1 MPEAIIFI
9 GIQACGK
16 TTYYQ
21 SFFKNYQHINLDAL
35 HTRNK
40 ERLLLEQCIDEAL
53 SFVVDNTNPTR
64 SDRERYITA
73 AKKAGYKVVG
83 YYFRSSISES
93 ISRNAERSG
102 RAFVPKTAIMHT
114 HAILELPSPDEGF
127 DELYYIHLEHGEFI
141 TEKWEAEKK

>member
-1 MPEAIIFI
+1 MPNAIIFI

-16 TTYYQ
+16 TTYYH
-21 SFFKNYQHINLDAL
+21 SFFGSYQHISLDAL

-40 ERLLLEQCIDEAL
+40 EHRLLKKCLDEAL

-64 SDRERYITA
+64 ADRERYISA
-73 AKKAGYKVVG
+73 AKNAGYKVVG

-93 ISRNAERSG
+93 ITRNAERAG
-102 RAFVPKTAIMHT
+102 KANVPKTAIMHT

-127 DELYYIHLEHGEFI
+127 DELYYVHIENGEFI
-141 TEKWEAEKK
+141 TEKWEEEDK

>member
-21 SFFKNYQHINLDAL
+21 SFFGSYQHISLDAL

-40 ERLLLEQCIDEAL
+40 EHRLLKKCLDEAL

-64 SDRERYITA
+64 ADREKYITA
-73 AKKAGYKVVG
+73 AKNAGYKVVG
-83 YYFRSSISES
+83 CYFRSV
-93 ISRNAERSG
+93 RNMS
-102 RAFVPKTAIMHT
+102 
-114 HAILELPSPDEGF
+114 L
-127 DELYYIHLEHGEFI
+127 
-141 TEKWEAEKK
+141 